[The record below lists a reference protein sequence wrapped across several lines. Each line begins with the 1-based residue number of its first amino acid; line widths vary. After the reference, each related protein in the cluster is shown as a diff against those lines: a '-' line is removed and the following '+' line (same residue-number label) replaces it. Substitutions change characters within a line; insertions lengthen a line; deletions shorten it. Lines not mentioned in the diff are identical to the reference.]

1 MHHYATPSRLSPP
14 KHWPCARG
22 VERSLGLSELRHETP
37 FCDWSDARWLDFLV
51 SELAA
56 DDGVDLRRSLKK
68 FEGDDPELRA
78 AALQVC
84 QHPKLKPLLPH

>member
-1 MHHYATPSRLSPP
+1 MAHTKRELAELEAGA
-14 KHWPCARG
+14 K
-22 VERSLGLSELRHETP
+22 LLDELRHEPP
-37 FCDWSDARWLDFLV
+37 FCDWSDARWHDFLV

-56 DDGVDLRRSLKK
+56 DDGVDLRASLKK

-78 AALQVC
+78 AALRVC

>member
-1 MHHYATPSRLSPP
+1 MGYLSSGMAHS
-14 KHWPCARG
+14 KEELA
-22 VERSLGLSELRHETP
+22 ELDAKSKFLDELRHETP

-56 DDGVDLRRSLKK
+56 DDGVDLRASLKK

-78 AALQVC
+78 AALRVC